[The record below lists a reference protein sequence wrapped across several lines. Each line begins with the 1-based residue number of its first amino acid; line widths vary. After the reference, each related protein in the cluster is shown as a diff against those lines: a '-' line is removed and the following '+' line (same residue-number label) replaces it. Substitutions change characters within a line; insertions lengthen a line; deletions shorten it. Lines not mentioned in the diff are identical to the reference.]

1 MSQTS
6 LKQKK
11 KNDTGSKNSKDSID
25 TEKRK
30 DSEKS
35 GVRLSTQ
42 ESQESPLPKTDSR
55 GYVVR
60 NQWSRTSRSPSTRAP
75 SVDETRSKSASLKL
89 PTSSTTSR
97 TSSTSPSQQDSQK
110 ELSEQP
116 SPPTPPMPL
125 DSSPPTPPESY
136 SQSRRS
142 SKMQENPEAWAHG
155 IARDSMQLR
164 EYPPRTP
171 PTEWKSYAQRRTTYS
186 TQLDRDCLSE
196 LPRQQQLEEEEE
208 EDEAYWASV
217 RTLYEKT
224 PSCSRPRPP
233 KPKHAI
239 TIAVSSRAL
248 FNMVDGRKIFEE
260 EGLEKYMEYQL
271 TNENVI
277 LTPGPAFRF
286 VKALQHVNARLR
298 ELYPNE
304 QDLFDIVLM
313 TNNHAQVGVRLINS
327 VNHYGLLIDRFCLTG
342 GKSPIGYL
350 KAYLT
355 NLYLSADSEKVQE
368 AIQEGIAS
376 ATMFDGA
383 KDMAYCDTQLRV
395 AFDGDAVLFSDESE
409 HITKE
414 HGLDKFFQHEALFE
428 NKPLAQEEPRLDV
441 LINNAGIFQC
451 PYMKTEDGFEM
462 QFGVNHLGHFL
473 LTNLLLG
480 LLKSSAPSRIV
491 VVSSK
496 LYKYGDINFE
506 DLNSEQ
512 SYNKSFCYSRS
523 KLANILFT
531 RELARRLEG
540 TNVTVNV
547 LHPGIVRTN
556 LGRHIHIPLLV
567 KPLFNLVS
575 WAFFKTPVEGAQTS
589 VYLASS
595 PEVEGVSGKY
605 FGDCKEE
612 ALLPKAM
619 DESVTRKLWDISE
632 VMVGILK

>member
-42 ESQESPLPKTDSR
+42 MRRAVNPNHLLRCCPMRGHSSCRRCLCAAEGTVLLGPCRTIRVYIHMCLLWEQGRQITMIRESQESPLPKTDSR

-89 PTSSTTSR
+89 PASSTTSR

-110 ELSEQP
+110 ELSAQP

-171 PTEWKSYAQRRTTYS
+171 PTEWKSYAQRKTTYS

-196 LPRQQQLEEEEE
+196 MPRQQQMEEEEE

-414 HGLDKFFQHEALFE
+414 HGLDKFFQHEVLFE
-428 NKPLAQEEPRLDV
+428 NKPLAQGPL
-441 LINNAGIFQC
+441 
-451 PYMKTEDGFEM
+451 KGF
-462 QFGVNHLGHFL
+462 L
-473 LTNLLLG
+473 
-480 LLKSSAPSRIV
+480 
-491 VVSSK
+491 
-496 LYKYGDINFE
+496 E
-506 DLNSEQ
+506 DLGRLQKKFYAKDERLLCPIRT
-512 SYNKSFCYSRS
+512 YLVTARS
-523 KLANILFT
+523 AASSGARVLKTLRRWGLEIDEALFLAGAPKGPI
-531 RELARRLEG
+531 
-540 TNVTVNV
+540 
-547 LHPGIVRTN
+547 
-556 LGRHIHIPLLV
+556 LV
-567 KPLFNLVS
+567 KIRPHI
-575 WAFFKTPVEGAQTS
+575 FFDDHMFHIEGAQ
-589 VYLASS
+589 
-595 PEVEGVSGKY
+595 K
-605 FGDCKEE
+605 FGTIT
-612 ALLPKAM
+612 AHVPY
-619 DESVTRKLWDISE
+619 
-632 VMVGILK
+632 GINQKMNN